1 MDKKKISQGA
11 HASVLSTSNR
21 QLSQARSLLLLLF
34 LGLSLSSLQPKAS
47 AEAADQAFGEQTI
60 STTNLKPRTAARSC
74 PECNAALDLCT
85 GSGGGSECYTT
96 YYACIASCQ

>member
-34 LGLSLSSLQPKAS
+34 LALSL
-47 AEAADQAFGEQTI
+47 
-60 STTNLKPRTAARSC
+60 
-74 PECNAALDLCT
+74 
-85 GSGGGSECYTT
+85 
-96 YYACIASCQ
+96 